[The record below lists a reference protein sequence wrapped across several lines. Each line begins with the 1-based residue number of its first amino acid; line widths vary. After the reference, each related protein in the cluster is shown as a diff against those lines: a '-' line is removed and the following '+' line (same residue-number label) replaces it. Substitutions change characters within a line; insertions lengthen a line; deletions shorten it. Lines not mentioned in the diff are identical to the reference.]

1 MDIRSKA
8 VSETS
13 TLHLRDASDDL
24 MFDGDKPVTVTVY
37 GPGSKAYA
45 RAKTEQSNRLIDRMK
60 KKGKTDL
67 SPEDALREKV
77 DFLTAITAGMDGV
90 DYDGKQGHD
99 LYRAVY
105 GDVTLGFVAD
115 QVAKHVEDWGNFSK
129 GSQTS

>member
-13 TLHLRDASDDL
+13 TLHLRDASDEL